1 MYCTE
6 QFKIIIIIII
16 IFCCLDLLGDL
27 HLLPHVLHDRHR
39 TGLLIIAVVC
49 VCMYVC
55 LYVCMYVCMC
65 TYHTFLV
72 GVKSIHAIFV
82 GVQYGIS
89 GELSDCLGV
98 LPLHPAHRVGGPLR
112 SPGAVSLPK
121 EGIVQEGRVER

>member
-1 MYCTE
+1 MY
-6 QFKIIIIIII
+6 
-16 IFCCLDLLGDL
+16 
-27 HLLPHVLHDRHR
+27 
-39 TGLLIIAVVC
+39 A
-49 VCMYVC
+49 CM
-55 LYVCMYVCMC
+55 YVCMYVCV
-65 TYHTFLV
+65 HTTRFKSIYVCVV